1 MGAIKFLLVILLS
14 IPIAFLIWRF
24 FNILLDNLKNQQEAS
39 EEIRIRK
46 ASFQGSRRYDRTDRR
61 SGNSV
66 KKRKSRDRR

>member
-1 MGAIKFLLVILLS
+1 MGAIKFLLAILLT

-24 FNILLDNLKNQQEAS
+24 FNILLDNLRNQQEAS

-46 ASFQGSRRYDRTDRR
+46 ASFQGSRRYDKTDRR
-61 SGNSV
+61 SSNTV